1 MKLTTLNALVAAVEE
16 GSLRGAARMVG
27 ASQPALTKMI
37 RELELELGAPLL
49 QRTSRGVLPTPQGKV
64 LYERAVR
71 RNVS

>member
-37 RELELELGAPLL
+37 RGLELELGA
-49 QRTSRGVLPTPQGKV
+49 RAAAHVTRRVAHTPGQG
-64 LYERAVR
+64 AVR
-71 RNVS
+71 TRREGET